1 MIFWATPSC
10 GPSVCLDQWIGLSD
24 GVMWSDGPGK
34 KGNSK
39 IPNDLQLCDGG
50 SNVLFL
56 LFLQNSPCF
65 TVKSQSPVISKAL
78 WHPDGRGGEESERG
92 RHPRA
97 RVAGRRFCRG
107 TLRCELLFGRHRN
120 SNRWVNRQYK

>member
-24 GVMWSDGPGK
+24 GVIWSDGNRK

-50 SNVLFL
+50 SNVLFF
-56 LFLQNSPCF
+56 LFTEFPMF
-65 TVKSQSPVISKAL
+65 HGEIQSRPY
-78 WHPDGRGGEESERG
+78 
-92 RHPRA
+92 
-97 RVAGRRFCRG
+97 G
-107 TLRCELLFGRHRN
+107 TLTDEEVKNLNVGDIHEHGWLAADFAGGRCA
-120 SNRWVNRQYK
+120 VNFFLEDIETAIDG